1 MSENQSLPEGS
12 EFDMTSTTFETNESE
27 TIAEVQKG
35 GTALQSTLA
44 TTQIHYLSVNNDPQI
59 IAEEAQSTENDQ
71 VEPIKFVDKMTSS
84 QTHEDLP
91 TFEPGRDHAAISTRW
106 SRWLEVWELYLAS
119 KELDKIDYKK
129 FSQRTTSKLET
140 ISDVHLELDVYHA
153 SGPAIIKDSMSCPGA
168 LHHGA
173 SRCMRLVPTQFF
185 SEARGP
191 PSTSVRVALHAVTAM
206 LHCVSL
212 FNKNL
217 ALKF

>member
-1 MSENQSLPEGS
+1 MPTGRPARRRPREGPAAGPPSWARLRSLVGGRVGVRRRAF
-12 EFDMTSTTFETNESE
+12 FDTRCW
-27 TIAEVQKG
+27 AEKG
-35 GTALQSTLA
+35 RRARK
-44 TTQIHYLSVNNDPQI
+44 I
-59 IAEEAQSTENDQ
+59 
-71 VEPIKFVDKMTSS
+71 
-84 QTHEDLP
+84 
-91 TFEPGRDHAAISTRW
+91 
-106 SRWLEVWELYLAS
+106 

-206 LHCVSL
+206 FHCVSL
-212 FNKNL
+212 FNKIWI
-217 ALKF
+217 